1 MKCFKY
7 RPTLFILILGLMFSS
22 AVGSEEGP
30 KKASAEVDTGPIVIT
45 SQTLEFDNKR
55 KVVVFTGNVVAKRE
69 DFTINCQK
77 MLLYYLDSQTG
88 RVEGKEELKIDRI
101 IATGQVKISR
111 PDGGLAK
118 AEKAIYYENDE
129 KVILTG
135 NPGVRQGTDF
145 VEGSRITLFLKEKR
159 SIVEGS
165 ESKKVKAVLFPRNKK
180 R

>member
-1 MKCFKY
+1 MKGFKY

-22 AVGSEEGP
+22 TVRPEEGP
-30 KKASAEVDTGPIVIT
+30 QRALAKVDTGPIVIT

-101 IATGQVKISR
+101 IATGQVIITR

-129 KVILTG
+129 KVTLTG
-135 NPGVRQGTDF
+135 NPVVKQGNDF

-165 ESKKVKAVLFPRNKK
+165 ENKKVKAVLFPGNKK